1 MDVPSFTSFIKWKPV
16 VKLLAWS
23 KRVTLPGFG
32 GLPLYEVAR
41 FFYHGLMKDVLTEK
55 AASISFN
62 FFLAIFPG
70 IIFLFTLISYIPI
83 ENFHETLLNTLRGVI
98 PELAYELSV
107 NTIEDIIKRQRG
119 ELLSF
124 GFIFALYFSTR
135 GIISLIHAFNN
146 TIYAAESRNWLMQ
159 RCIAIGLI
167 FIMTVLLV
175 LAVTLIIAAHVGLD
189 FLVRQGIIKSGFVF
203 YLLAGGDWLIIWALY
218 YFGISFIYYFGP
230 TSKTGF
236 RFLSPG
242 SIVSTILTVLSF
254 YGFNYYI
261 ENFSRYNVLYG
272 SIGTLMLIML
282 WLYLNSLVLLIGF
295 ELNAS
300 IYTAR
305 DQR

>member
-1 MDVPSFTSFIKWKPV
+1 
-16 VKLLAWS
+16 VKLLSWS
-23 KRVTLPGFG
+23 KRVTFPGFG

-135 GIISLIHAFNN
+135 GIISLIQAFNN
-146 TIYAAESRNWLMQ
+146 TIYAAESRNWFMQ

-167 FIMTVLLV
+167 FIMTVLLM

-189 FLVRQGIIKSGFVF
+189 FLVRQGIVKSGFVF
-203 YLLAGGDWLIIWALY
+203 YLLAAGDWLIIWALY

-242 SIVSTILTVLSF
+242 SIVATILTVLSF

-282 WLYLNSLVLLIGF
+282 WFYLNSLVLLIGF